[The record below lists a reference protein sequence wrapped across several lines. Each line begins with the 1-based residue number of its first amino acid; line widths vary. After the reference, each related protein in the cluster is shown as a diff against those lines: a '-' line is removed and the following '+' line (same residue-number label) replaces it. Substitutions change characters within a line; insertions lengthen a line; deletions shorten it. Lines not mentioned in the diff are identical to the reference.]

1 MADTER
7 KPFKDLF
14 DRALAEDLA
23 GRLAKASRRFSARTM
38 LAACQDEDLAPHEMS
53 TRVGLIADAIKLGF
67 GRAST
72 RELMAALTASL
83 PPALTSDSEI
93 TGQGYRF
100 WPYGE
105 LIARHGLDDVDA
117 SFGAMVELTQRF
129 TSEFAVRP
137 FLALDVDDLLTRLEG
152 LLEHPN
158 VHVRRWISEGTR
170 TRLPWGRGVPALR
183 TRQDRRLNMLKA
195 LRHDTERYVQRSVA
209 NHLGD
214 IYKDDLAAALATT
227 RAWLDEGHESLTWIC
242 RHAARAPLKAGHPE
256 VLALFGHAPSGVV
269 ADTFAVSPKRVAT
282 GDTVTLH
289 ATLRHTGQ
297 TPTTC
302 RVDYALIRPSKT
314 SKPSRKVFRW
324 TDLALSPG
332 ASSSLETR
340 YAFIP
345 RTIRPVHPGPHTF
358 ELILDGEVAATTHLT
373 VTS

>member
-7 KPFKDLF
+7 RAFKNYF
-14 DRALAEDLA
+14 DRALTEDLA
-23 GRLAKASRRFSARTM
+23 DRFAKVSRRFDPKTM
-38 LAACQDEDLAPHEMS
+38 LAACAELDPLEMMG
-53 TRVGLIADAIKLGF
+53 RVTLIADAIKAGF

-72 RELMAALTASL
+72 RDVMAALTASL
-83 PPALTSDSEI
+83 PPALTDEEEI
-93 TGQGYRF
+93 TGKGYRF

-105 LIARHGLDDVDA
+105 LIGRHGLDDVDA

-129 TSEFAVRP
+129 TSEYAVRP
-137 FLALDVDDLLTRLEG
+137 YFERDPDGLFDRMERLI
-152 LLEHPN
+152 EHPN
-158 VHVRRWISEGTR
+158 VHVRRWLSEGTR
-170 TRLPWGRGVPALR
+170 TRLPWGRAVAALR
-183 TRQDRRLNMLKA
+183 TRQDRRLELLTA
-195 LRHDTERYVQRSVA
+195 LRHDPERYVQRSVA

-214 IYKDDLAAALATT
+214 IYKDDLPTAIATT
-227 RAWLDEGHESLTWIC
+227 RAWLAEGHESLTWIC

-256 VLALFGHAPSGVV
+256 VLALFGHAPSGVL

-282 GDTVTLH
+282 GDTVTLS
-289 ATLRHTGQ
+289 ATLRHTGK

-324 TDLALSPG
+324 TDLELSPG
-332 ASSSLETR
+332 ASATLETR

-358 ELILDGEVAATTHLT
+358 ELIVDGEVAGTASL
-373 VTS
+373 VVS